1 MNHPKRQP
9 ESEMMSYGY
18 EPLWSEGSIKA
29 PIFQTSTFVFR
40 TAEEGKSY
48 FELAYGLRDPLA
60 GEATGL
66 IYSRLNHPNMEI
78 LENRLALWE
87 EAEAATVHDSGM
99 AAISTAVFTFLKPG
113 QVILHGYPLYGG
125 TAHFFSEVLPQFQI
139 QTIPFRAD
147 QSWEQI
153 AEMLNERGIS
163 LEKIGMIYLET
174 PANPTNEL
182 FDIESMVSW
191 RDKLHLAGSG
201 ALLVVDNTYMGPL
214 WQQPIKLGADLSIY
228 SATKYLGGHSDLI
241 AGVTLG
247 SAEKIQLIKTYRTF
261 FGNAPSPN
269 TCWLLMRSLE
279 TLKVRMEAQQAH
291 AQAVA
296 TFLSKSPQV
305 TKVSYLG
312 LSQSLDSRQSEIYKK
327 QLTGPGAMISFDLE
341 GGETEAFA
349 FLNQL
354 RLVKMAVSLGSTES
368 LAQHPYSMTH
378 AAMPA
383 VEKQKMGIHP
393 SGIRLSIGLENPT
406 DLIADIQQAMNSVYS
421 VSKA

>member
-1 MNHPKRQP
+1 MNHKKRQP

-18 EPLWSEGSIKA
+18 EPLWSEGAIKA

-40 TAEEGKSY
+40 TAEEGKAY
-48 FELAYGLRDPLA
+48 FELAYGLRDPRE

-87 EAEAATVHDSGM
+87 EADGASVHDSGM
-99 AAISTAVFTFLKPG
+99 AAISTAVLAFLKPG

-125 TAHFFSEVLPQFQI
+125 TAHFFAEVLPQFQI
-139 QTIPFRAD
+139 ETVSFRAD
-147 QSWEQI
+147 QSWEEI
-153 AEMLNERGIS
+153 AEKLDKRGIEPS
-163 LEKIGMIYLET
+163 RIRMIYLET

-182 FDIESMVSW
+182 FDIEKMVSW
-191 RDKLHLAGSG
+191 KQHLQSTGEEV
-201 ALLVVDNTYMGPL
+201 LLAVDNTYMGPL

-241 AGVTLG
+241 AGATLG
-247 SAEKIQLIKTYRTF
+247 STALIQQIKTYRTF

-279 TLKVRMEAQQAH
+279 TLKIRMEAQQAH
-291 AQAVA
+291 ALIVA
-296 TFLSKSPQV
+296 KFLSHSPHIR
-305 TKVSYLG
+305 KVSYIGLG
-312 LSQSLDSRQSEIYKK
+312 IEDDPRQADIYKK
-327 QLTGPGAMISFDLE
+327 QMSGPGAMISFDLE
-341 GGETEAFA
+341 GGESEAFA

-378 AAMPA
+378 AAMPV
-383 VEKQKMGIHP
+383 VEKVNQGINP
-393 SGIRLSIGLENPT
+393 SGIRLSIGLENPQ
-406 DLIADIQQAMNSVYS
+406 DLIADIQQAMQHVYMTS
-421 VSKA
+421 NA

>member
-1 MNHPKRQP
+1 MNHKKRHP

-48 FELAYGLRDPLA
+48 FELAYGLRDPRE
-60 GEATGL
+60 GEVAGL

-87 EAEAATVHDSGM
+87 EAEAASVHDSGM

-139 QTIPFRAD
+139 ETIPFMAD
-147 QSWEQI
+147 QSWEEI
-153 AEMLNERGIS
+153 TDMLNEKGVS
-163 LEKIGMIYLET
+163 QDKVGMIFLET

-182 FDIESMVSW
+182 FDIERIVHW
-191 RDKLHLAGSG
+191 RDKSHQGGSKAILA
-201 ALLVVDNTYMGPL
+201 VDNTYMGPL
-214 WQQPIKLGADLSIY
+214 WQQPIRLGADLSIY

-241 AGVTLG
+241 AGAILG
-247 SAEKIQLIKTYRTF
+247 SAEKIQQIKTYRTF

-291 AQAVA
+291 AQTVA
-296 TFLSKSPQV
+296 DFLSESPHV
-305 TKVSYLG
+305 KKVSYIG
-312 LSQSLDSRQSEIYKK
+312 LNQNLDARQSEIYKK
-327 QLTGPGAMISFDLE
+327 QMSGPGAMISFDLE
-341 GGETEAFA
+341 GGEAEAFA

-368 LAQHPYSMTH
+368 LAQNPYSMTH
-378 AAMPA
+378 AAMPDQ
-383 VEKQKMGIHP
+383 EKQKLGIHP
-393 SGIRLSIGLENPT
+393 SGIRLSVGLENPL
-406 DLIADIQQAMNSVYS
+406 DLIADIQQAMNVVYS
-421 VSKA
+421 TSKV